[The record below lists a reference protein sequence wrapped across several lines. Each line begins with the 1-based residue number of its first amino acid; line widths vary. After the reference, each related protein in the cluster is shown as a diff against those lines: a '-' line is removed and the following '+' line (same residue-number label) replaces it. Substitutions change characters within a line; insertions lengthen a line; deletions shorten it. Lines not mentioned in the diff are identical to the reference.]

1 MGEQLEEEISTA
13 RFDHNE
19 ALSGKSRKHKS
30 ELRRL
35 ASEREAYEERANGM
49 IAQMNEQMQ
58 LLQNAAMTRIESL
71 ERELMEERR
80 AREDLQEKVH
90 RENSARSATKRIMP
104 DSERNGEVEDN
115 DDGDDPCDSSTGTPK
130 TPINMKASRGRS
142 TRGSISSMS
151 S

>member
-1 MGEQLEEEISTA
+1 
-13 RFDHNE
+13 
-19 ALSGKSRKHKS
+19 
-30 ELRRL
+30 
-35 ASEREAYEERANGM
+35 M

-142 TRGSISSMS
+142 TRDSISSMS
-151 S
+151 SIDFDSDEEEKEEEEEGQNTPEAKKEPISSWEFGDSRI